1 MLFALEI
8 YTGSLFADILL
19 AQFSAPFLEIMQVL
33 FLERKP
39 TFDNLILYHWGLI
52 DCADGKFCCKC
63 IHLITAQ
70 CHVLLPADFHLL
82 STNVWSSETWGSLEG
97 EMQN

>member
-63 IHLITAQ
+63 IHLIAAQ

-82 STNVWSSETWGSLEG
+82 STNV
-97 EMQN
+97 